1 MHSFLTKLAENVQ
14 MNRAEDRSSVLFAVR
29 RLDQMRVQSLGCP
42 VSGWCFCMSMRYTHS
57 ALCLKSHREQFIFYE
72 KNEQSQKSL
81 TNSNHDIEW
90 PTLENPFSLRLFL
103 FSLTL
108 PTRYLAGYCHSFLC
122 SRIRGRRRWKK
133 GSFKWRQILQ
143 FRTVTLFDSLL
154 VRMFLLADVCVC
166 VCSWYIADI

>member
-1 MHSFLTKLAENVQ
+1 MIDRVFCSQFVDLIRCVYSLLTVRYQDDVFVCQCDKAHSV
-14 MNRAEDRSSVLFAVR
+14 
-29 RLDQMRVQSLGCP
+29 
-42 VSGWCFCMSMRYTHS
+42 
-57 ALCLKSHREQFIFYE
+57 LCLKSHREQFIFYD
-72 KNEQSQKSL
+72 KNEQSEKSL

-90 PTLENPFSLRLFL
+90 PTLENPFSLSLFF

-154 VRMFLLADVCVC
+154 VRMFLLADVCVSVC
-166 VCSWYIADI
+166 VCVAGI